1 MRIYTA
7 GVERDLWDVTG
18 SRSRGAQNDWV
29 TDRRADNGR
38 IMAANTTECAGGAVA
53 GWPTQLMEIDEN

>member
-1 MRIYTA
+1 M
-7 GVERDLWDVTG
+7 
-18 SRSRGAQNDWV
+18 